1 MKKGMKYL
9 LFGLCAGGTVMVLSS
24 SAWAVSGVC
33 SDCHTMHNS
42 QDGVTIVATP
52 QVNLLAVADGCLGCH
67 GGTNVDTA
75 NFAAGPYVYDSG
87 ITDETTSL
95 AGGNFGWVLPGNGGD
110 AKGHNVSDI
119 AALAADATLATS
131 PGGTEGQVSCADCH
145 GSGGHHSNATGSITA
160 GATAGTS
167 YRFLQHGAGLGVS
180 GYEDPNYE
188 AASGV
193 LSSNLSATTHNQYKG
208 DTAVAAT
215 DTISAFCASCHG
227 DFHTTV
233 GVPGAWTRHPT
244 DRDLNGLGG
253 EYALYNVAG
262 VSGRTYSTDIPVGS
276 TNVSAVLGEVVINAG
291 DAIVTCLSCHRA
303 HGSPNDD
310 MLRFAY
316 TMDAHSGTG
325 ANTGCFVCHT
335 AKDDVI

>member
-1 MKKGMKYL
+1 MKKGIKYL

-24 SAWAVSGVC
+24 SAWAVEGVC
-33 SDCHTMHNS
+33 SNCHTMHNS
-42 QDGVTIVATP
+42 QDGATIVATP
-52 QVNLLAVADGCLGCH
+52 QLNLLAVTNGCLGCH
-67 GGTNVDTA
+67 GTGA
-75 NFAAGPYVYDSG
+75 NSDVTSFPTDGPQVYDSG
-87 ITDETTSL
+87 ITDELTST
-95 AGGNFGWVLPGNGGD
+95 AGGNFGWVELGGD

-131 PGGTEGQVSCADCH
+131 PGGTEGQVSCASCH
-145 GSGGHHSNATGSITA
+145 GSGGHHSNATGSITD
-160 GATAGTS
+160 GGTAGTS
-167 YRFLQHGAGLGVS
+167 FRFLQYGASLGVS

-188 AASGV
+188 AGTGV
-193 LSSNLSATTHNQYKG
+193 LGNNLSATNHNQYKG
-208 DTAVAAT
+208 DTAVGAT
-215 DTISAFCASCHG
+215 DTMSAFCASCHG

-253 EYALYNVAG
+253 EYALYNVPG
-262 VSGRTYSTDIPVGS
+262 TGGRTYSTDIPVGS
-276 TNVSAVLGEVVINAG
+276 QSIAGPLDVVLAIAG

-316 TMDAHSGTG
+316 TMDAHAGTG

-335 AKDDVI
+335 TKDDVI